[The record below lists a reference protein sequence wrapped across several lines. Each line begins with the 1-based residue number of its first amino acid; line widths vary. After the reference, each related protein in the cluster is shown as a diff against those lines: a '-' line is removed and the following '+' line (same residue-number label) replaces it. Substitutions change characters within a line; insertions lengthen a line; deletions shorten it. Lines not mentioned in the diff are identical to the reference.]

1 MMWGLCVEE
10 EPSVSERERTGERD
24 QAIVSGR

>member
-1 MMWGLCVEE
+1 MMWSLCVEE
-10 EPSVSERERTGERD
+10 ASVSERDRTGERD